1 MFTGKGLVKITSQS
15 RLKVSNQE
23 FKMRDVKKVLENTI
37 KRCRERDIIIPTY
50 EELAHPEKIPQE
62 IKKELRNIGLWDLH
76 SRNLFRI
83 TWKNEPVKFGG
94 GFGDVNYLEIPKELS
109 GVKARIIILV
119 GKYFP
124 TGSHKVGA
132 TFGPL
137 VEKLIRGVFDPT
149 TQKALWP
156 STGNYCRGGAY
167 DSHLLACP
175 SIAVLPKGMS
185 SERFAWLKK
194 IGAEIFATPGSESN
208 VKEVYDKSF
217 ELKDA
222 RPDEVVILNQFDEI
236 GNAIWHYVC
245 TGQAIEEVYNKISE
259 DKQNLTALFL
269 TQGSAGTLGCADYLR
284 EKFPLIKVCAGE
296 AWQCPTL
303 LYNGYGAHRIE
314 GIGDKH
320 VPWIHNLKNMDM
332 VAGIDDEYSIRLLRL
347 FNEPSGKKY
356 LGLKGIPAETI
367 DKLHLLGI
375 SSIANL
381 IGVIKMAK
389 YYEMNENDIVFTIAT
404 DSMELYQSRI
414 KELRKERGTYTDYQA
429 AGDFDTC
436 LANLTTDHM
445 LELSYWDKKRMHNL
459 KYFTWIE
466 QIGKDVEE
474 LDRQW
479 YDENYWKEKYQ
490 SYKDWDKLIREFN
503 EKTGILEKYIN

>member
-1 MFTGKGLVKITSQS
+1 MK
-15 RLKVSNQE
+15 E
-23 FKMRDVKKVLENTI
+23 PKKVLENTI
-37 KRCRERDIIIPTY
+37 KRCREKDIIIPTY
-50 EELAHPEKIPQE
+50 EEMAHPEKIPQG
-62 IKKELRNIGLWDLH
+62 IKEELRNIGLWDLH
-76 SRNLFRI
+76 ARNLFRI
-83 TWKNEPVKFGG
+83 TWKNEPVKSGG
-94 GFGDVNYLEIPKELS
+94 GFGDVNYMEIPKELT
-109 GVKARIIILV
+109 GIKARIIMLI

-137 VEKLIRGVFDPT
+137 VEKLVRGDFDPT
-149 TQKALWP
+149 NQKALWP

-167 DSHLLACP
+167 DSYLLACP
-175 SIAVLPKGMS
+175 SIAVLPEGMS
-185 SERFAWLKK
+185 RERFEWLEK
-194 IGAEIFATPGSESN
+194 IGAEIHATPGSESN

-217 ELKDA
+217 ELKRA

-245 TGQAIEEVYNKISE
+245 TGQAIEEAYHKE
-259 DKQNLTALFL
+259 RKDKQRLTALFL

-284 EKFPLIKVCAGE
+284 EKFPRIKVCAGE

-303 LYNGYGAHRIE
+303 LYSGYGAHRIE

-332 VAGIDDEYSIRLLRL
+332 VADINDEFCIRLLRL
-347 FNEPSGKKY
+347 FNEPSGKNY
-356 LGLKGIPAETI
+356 LKSKGVLEETV
-367 DKLHLLGI
+367 DKLHLIGI
-375 SSIANL
+375 SSIANI
-381 IGVIKMAK
+381 IGSIKMAK

-414 KELRKERGTYTDYQA
+414 EELQEERGEYKDNQA
-429 AGDFDTC
+429 AVDFDTC
-436 LANLTTDHM
+436 LLNLTTDHM

-459 KYFTWIE
+459 KYFTWVE

-479 YDENYWKEKYQ
+479 YDENYWRDKYH
-490 SYKDWDKLIREFN
+490 SHTEWDKLIREFN
-503 EKTGILEKYIN
+503 EKTGLLEKYL